1 MAGMRDW
8 VLIYGMKVIGLEG
21 FTDADGTTLA
31 HGHGIMSYTF
41 LISRRTVSG
50 SSKKQ

>member
-1 MAGMRDW
+1 MRDW
-8 VLIYGMKVIGLEG
+8 VLIYGMKVIDLEG

-31 HGHGIMSYTF
+31 HGHAIMGYTF
-41 LISRRTVSG
+41 LISRRTFSG